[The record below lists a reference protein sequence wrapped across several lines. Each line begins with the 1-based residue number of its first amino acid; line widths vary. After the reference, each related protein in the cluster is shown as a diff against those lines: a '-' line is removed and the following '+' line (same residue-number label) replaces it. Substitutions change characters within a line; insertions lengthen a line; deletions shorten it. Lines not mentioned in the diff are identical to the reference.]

1 MIIII
6 SPLKEFNPMT
16 YSSDFRRKALLIKE
30 QDNLSFEATAKRFG
44 VGKMSV
50 LRWSKQIEAQ
60 RTRHKPATKIDMEA
74 LKRDVEQYPDA
85 YQYER
90 AERLGV
96 SRRGIG
102 YALKRLGIS
111 RKKNLLTSESRSRKT
126 GAFFRADRGTSKC

>member
-1 MIIII
+1 
-6 SPLKEFNPMT
+6 MT
-16 YSSDFRRKALLIKE
+16 YSIDFRRQALLIKQRE
-30 QDNLSFEATAKRFG
+30 HLSFEATAKRFG

-60 RTRHKPATKIDMEA
+60 RHRQKPATKINMEV
-74 LKRDVEQYPDA
+74 LKQDVEQDPDA

-90 AERLGV
+90 AERLEV

-111 RKKNLLTSESRSRKT
+111 RKKKRSRIPKRILKN
-126 GAFFRADRGTSKC
+126 GNVF

>member
-1 MIIII
+1 
-6 SPLKEFNPMT
+6 MT
-16 YSSDFRRKALLIKE
+16 YSIDFRRQALLIKQRE
-30 QDNLSFEATAKRFG
+30 HLSFEATAKRFG

-50 LRWSKQIEAQ
+50 WRWSKQIEAQ
-60 RTRHKPATKIDMEA
+60 RHRYKPATKINMEA
-74 LKRDVEQYPDA
+74 LKREVEQHPDA

-111 RKKNLLTSESRSRKT
+111 RKKKPSHIPKLILKN
-126 GAFFRADRGTSKC
+126 GNVF